1 MASSGTNGTK
11 AEILG
16 TYAAQLGGI
25 GTLPG
30 GYEMKIDESATPLV
44 HPPRRIPYMLKDKV
58 KAELCWMEEMGIITK
73 VGNLP
78 SGSTQYNYCSGREAK
93 WRCLYL
99 P

>member
-44 HPPRRIPYMLKDKV
+44 HVPTKADPVHV
-58 KAELCWMEEMGIITK
+58 KRQSQG
-73 VGNLP
+73 
-78 SGSTQYNYCSGREAK
+78 
-93 WRCLYL
+93 
-99 P
+99 

>member
-30 GYEMKIDESATPLV
+30 GYEMKIDERATPLV
-44 HPPRRIPYMLKDKV
+44 HPPRRIP
-58 KAELCWMEEMGIITK
+58 
-73 VGNLP
+73 
-78 SGSTQYNYCSGREAK
+78 
-93 WRCLYL
+93 
-99 P
+99 